1 MSNDVNLIVNFR
13 CSLGTLMGLQQ
24 QQKRQTLQVLVVKK
38 HQCDHKFQQKLHSK
52 ASLNSLNYTGR
63 ELVRAVQQLF

>member
-13 CSLGTLMGLQQ
+13 CSLDTLMGLQQ
-24 QQKRQTLQVLVVKK
+24 LKDKLCRCWLVFKNFTATTNSNKK
-38 HQCDHKFQQKLHSK
+38 TSLK

-63 ELVRAVQQLF
+63 ELVRAVQQLL